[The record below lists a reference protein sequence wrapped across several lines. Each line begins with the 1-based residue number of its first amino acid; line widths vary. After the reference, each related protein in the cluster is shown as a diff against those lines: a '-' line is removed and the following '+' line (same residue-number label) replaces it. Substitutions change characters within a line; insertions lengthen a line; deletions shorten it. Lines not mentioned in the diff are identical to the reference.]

1 MNINQY
7 ENREMAKLAAAF
19 GPSMMVLGS
28 SGSTGSAFDVL
39 IAAVGALVTSYAILG
54 SMK

>member
-19 GPSMMVLGS
+19 GPSLMVLGS

-39 IAAVGALVTSYAILG
+39 IAAVGALVTSYAILWG
-54 SMK
+54 LK